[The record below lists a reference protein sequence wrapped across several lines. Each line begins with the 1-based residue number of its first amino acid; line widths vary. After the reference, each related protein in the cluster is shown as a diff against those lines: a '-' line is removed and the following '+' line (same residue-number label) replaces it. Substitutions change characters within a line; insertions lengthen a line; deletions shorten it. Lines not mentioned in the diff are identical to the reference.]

1 MISPKSTRSNRAR
14 YRRLLELRVVVLRQK
29 REESC
34 AQLAGA
40 CLAERPNTSVFYEG
54 PLTGHVICLPRM
66 HASFAMCPAR
76 AAATPQGSVR
86 LLPAPHAIQEVLEP
100 VVSTTWLDRSLS
112 CAVRAKNG
120 TTSFETPD

>member
-14 YRRLLELRVVVLRQK
+14 YRRFLELRVVVLRQI

-40 CLAERPNTSVFYEG
+40 CLAERLNTSVFYEG
-54 PLTGHVICLPRM
+54 PFTGHVICLPRL

-76 AAATPQGSVR
+76 AATP
-86 LLPAPHAIQEVLEP
+86 
-100 VVSTTWLDRSLS
+100 VSTRAFGSFLLLTQSKKFWSLS
-112 CAVRAKNG
+112 SPLLGR
-120 TTSFETPD
+120 